1 MVGAER
7 KGEIGEEGGRGLAV
21 LLLAY
26 GGPDKLDD
34 IPEYLSDVR
43 GGRPTSPELVEEIR
57 RRYQLI
63 GGRSPLLE
71 RTREQA
77 AALERRLGDR
87 WRASVGMR
95 HWKPRIADALSELG
109 RSGIGRV
116 VALPMAPH
124 YSSMSVGAYRRAC
137 EAAPAVARGE
147 VSLGCVEGWSAHH
160 GYQAA
165 VAEKVGA
172 ALAVLER
179 DVRERTLVVFTAH
192 SLPERILAGGDAYP
206 AHVRDSAAAVAGRLG
221 LTSWRFAFQSA
232 GATSEPWLMPDA
244 GEVIRDAQREGFRH
258 ALLAPFGF
266 VADNVEILYDV
277 DVVYRE
283 QAAEVGIGFSRTESL
298 NASPAFID
306 ALADLALDTARKA
319 GWT

>member
-1 MVGAER
+1 VPAEGA
-7 KGEIGEEGGRGLAV
+7 GLAV

-34 IPEYLSDVR
+34 VPEYLSDVR

-71 RTREQA
+71 RTLEQA
-77 AALERRLGDR
+77 AALERRLGNG

-95 HWKPRIADALSELG
+95 HWKPRISDALSELSRG
-109 RSGIGRV
+109 GIGRV

-124 YSSMSVGAYRRAC
+124 YSTMSVGAYRRSC

-147 VSLGCVEGWSAHH
+147 VSLAFVDGWSAHG
-160 GYQAA
+160 GYHAA
-165 VAEKVGA
+165 VAEKVGR
-172 ALAVLER
+172 ALALLEP
-179 DVRERTLVVFTAH
+179 DVREHTLVVFTAH
-192 SLPERILAGGDAYP
+192 SLPERILANGDGYP
-206 AHVRDSAAAVAGRLG
+206 EHVKSSAAAVALRLG
-221 LTSWRFAFQSA
+221 LTSWRVAFQSA
-232 GATSEPWLMPDA
+232 GATSDPWLRPDA
-244 GEVIRDAQREGFRH
+244 GEVIRDARREAFRH
-258 ALLAPFGF
+258 VLLAPFGF

-283 QAAEVGIGFSRTESL
+283 QAAEVGLGFSRSESL
-298 NASPAFID
+298 NASPVFID
-306 ALADLALDTARKA
+306 ALADLTVETARRT
-319 GWT
+319 GWA